1 MTVRYLQAVQKQQ
14 TNATVAN
21 NPEALTRFHTGFSEC
36 VTEVSRY
43 INLEDVEPS
52 FKRRLLS
59 HLNSYV
65 NHLQQMVPFYSQR
78 VPYMP
83 ERFYPAIKVSLQNDL
98 QSGDENNNGSARM
111 QIPNEMQ
118 LIPGRL
124 PSGELALVVQSAGTS
139 ANFPLFPP
147 AAESSAMVGQSSD
160 LTAVHRPLTPSSPSD
175 SVSSD
180 DSEHLEHPRAT
191 SPDLHQSH
199 SSWTKPAESGIA
211 EPRAASSKS
220 TLSLPAIQMSSS
232 DNSRMQAARVL
243 ESEMGDVNQN
253 PAAQEQPMESNLRK
267 LLSTVILRKKS
278 TSVWQASASSL
289 EINKP
294 DLTKRRSDEML
305 KNSDK
310 KPRCDESASSSS
322 SYMDVDVLEHERAND
337 QPVDNSQ
344 KDNAV
349 PRNPNERSKLS
360 SPSPVQ
366 RPFNANTDMW
376 RPW

>member
-1 MTVRYLQAVQKQQ
+1 MTVRHLQAVQKQQ
-14 TNATVAN
+14 TNVNVAN

-52 FKRRLLS
+52 FKRRLLT

-83 ERFYPAIKVSLQNDL
+83 ERFYPAIKVSLQNDS

-118 LIPGRL
+118 LVPSRL
-124 PSGELALVVQSAGTS
+124 PSGELALVMQSAGTS
-139 ANFPLFPP
+139 ANFPFFPP
-147 AAESSAMVGQSSD
+147 AAESSAMIGQSSD
-160 LTAVHRPLTPSSPSD
+160 LAAVHRPLTPSSPSD
-175 SVSSD
+175 SISSD

-191 SPDLHQSH
+191 SPDPHQSH
-199 SSWTKPAESGIA
+199 SSWMKPAEAGVA

-220 TLSLPAIQMSSS
+220 SLFLPAIQMSSS
-232 DNSRMQAARVL
+232 DNSTLQTARM
-243 ESEMGDVNQN
+243 ESQMRRLDVNRN
-253 PAAQEQPMESNLRK
+253 SPQPEKPKESNLRR
-267 LLSTVILRKKS
+267 LLSSVMLKKKS
-278 TSVWQASASSL
+278 TSVWSAPTTSL
-289 EINKP
+289 QINKN
-294 DLTKRRSDEML
+294 DLTKRRSDETL
-305 KNSDK
+305 GKSDK
-310 KPRCDESASSSS
+310 KPRCEESASSSS
-322 SYMDVDVLEHERAND
+322 YIDIDVVGYEDADEQAMDDSEE
-337 QPVDNSQ
+337 DN
-344 KDNAV
+344 
-349 PRNPNERSKLS
+349 PRNPDEGSKLS
-360 SPSPVQ
+360 TSPVQ